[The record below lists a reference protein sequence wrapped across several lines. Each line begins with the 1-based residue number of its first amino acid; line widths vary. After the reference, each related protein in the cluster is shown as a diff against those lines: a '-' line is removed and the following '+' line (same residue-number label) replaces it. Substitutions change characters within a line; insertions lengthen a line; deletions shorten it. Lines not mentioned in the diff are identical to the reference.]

1 MTTEREFGR
10 YTQAEVDEIV
20 EREIKRE
27 VELEREQLAKLTLV
41 LVTLAYAVG
50 VACGGLVL

>member
-1 MTTEREFGR
+1 MTTETEFGR